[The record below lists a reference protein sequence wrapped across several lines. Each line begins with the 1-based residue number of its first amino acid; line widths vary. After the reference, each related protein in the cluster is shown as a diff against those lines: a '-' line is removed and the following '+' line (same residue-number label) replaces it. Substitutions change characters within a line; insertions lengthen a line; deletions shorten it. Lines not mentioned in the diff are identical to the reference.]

1 MGTNYIFYV
10 KTPIS
15 NDQRVNKSYADTKLS
30 LYGGLMTGNLDMNNN
45 RIYNLAQPNG
55 NDQPA
60 TKIWPENKFLD
71 KSSGVLAGPLNM
83 SNNKSTHLTNPTEN
97 RDAVNKS
104 YVDTNLLKLSV

>member
-1 MGTNYIFYV
+1 
-10 KTPIS
+10 
-15 NDQRVNKSYADTKLS
+15 
-30 LYGGLMTGNLDMNNN
+30 MNNN

-71 KSSGVLAGPLNM
+71 MSSGVLAGPLNM
-83 SNNKSTHLTNPTEN
+83 SNNKSTHLANPTEN
-97 RDAVNKS
+97 RDAINKS

>member
-1 MGTNYIFYV
+1 MGGIPYSLEANFF
-10 KTPIS
+10 
-15 NDQRVNKSYADTKLS
+15 KSYDTKLS
-30 LYGGLMTGNLDMNNN
+30 LYGALMTGNLDMNNN

-71 KSSGVLAGPLNM
+71 MSSGVLAGPLNM
-83 SNNKSTHLTNPTEN
+83 SNNKSAHLANPTEN
-97 RDAVNKS
+97 RDAINKS